1 MFSREGAFS
10 HGSPAVLAGRA
21 SIRDRGMKLRA
32 FLTTVM
38 SLLSILVFGLGFMQQ
53 DVLWSFLGFVSVVVS
68 GVFVQLFINL
78 RKTQDPSSRR

>member
-1 MFSREGAFS
+1 
-10 HGSPAVLAGRA
+10 
-21 SIRDRGMKLRA
+21 MKLRA

-78 RKTQDPSSRR
+78 RKTHDPSSRR